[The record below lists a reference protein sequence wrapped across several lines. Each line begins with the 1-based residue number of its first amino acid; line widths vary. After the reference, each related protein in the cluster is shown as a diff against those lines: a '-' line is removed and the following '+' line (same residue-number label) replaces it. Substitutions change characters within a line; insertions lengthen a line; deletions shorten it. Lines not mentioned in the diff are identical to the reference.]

1 MGGESVLV
9 VDDNPVNLKLVRA
22 VLAAD
27 GYDVHTAVDGPAAWA
42 FSRSFGRGSF

>member
-27 GYDVHTAVDGPAAWA
+27 GYDVHTAVDGPAAWGVLEK
-42 FSRSFGRGSF
+42 FRRGSF